1 MAPPKSMKIPKGVEY
16 VYDGL
21 TEMTDRF
28 CAAHLNEEYAEL
40 SRRAIAALC
49 RKRPTPLTSGAPQ
62 TWACAVVY
70 ALGQVNC
77 LTDRTA
83 TPYMAMADVCAE
95 FGVAPSTAA
104 AKAKLVRKALGAN
117 QFDPTWMLPSRT
129 ANMPMGLLLA
139 MKGIVIHVPE
149 PAEEAPASSDPHA
162 DDAPTTAKSGRT
174 SRRIG

>member
-70 ALGQVNC
+70 ALGQINV
-77 LTDRTA
+77 LTDRA
-83 TPYMAMADVCAE
+83 SKPYMAMADVCAE
-95 FGVAPSTAA
+95 FGVASSTAA
-104 AKAKLVRKALGAN
+104 AKAKLVRKALGAS
-117 QFDPTWMLPSRT
+117 QFDPEWMLPSR
-129 ANMPMGLLLA
+129 AAKNPLGWLLGLQ
-139 MKGIVIHVPE
+139 GVVVHFPDPREEIVSRDE
-149 PAEEAPASSDPHA
+149 PPADHA
-162 DDAPTTAKSGRT
+162 SPGAQPGRKSRL
-174 SRRIG
+174 IG